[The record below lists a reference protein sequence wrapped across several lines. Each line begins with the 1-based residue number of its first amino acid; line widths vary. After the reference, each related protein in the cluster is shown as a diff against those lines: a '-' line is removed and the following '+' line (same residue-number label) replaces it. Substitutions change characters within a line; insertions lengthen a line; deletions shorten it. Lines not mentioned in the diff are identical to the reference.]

1 MLYVSWSK
9 ESRPD
14 LGAMLGQSGTDKLAT
29 VKEGDGPKRTVQLSR
44 ALFVLLSRPPN
55 GRTSV
60 GNERVPSAML
70 VQPAPEDQIAG
81 VCNG

>member
-14 LGAMLGQSGTDKLAT
+14 LGAMLGKSGTDKLAT

-44 ALFVLLSRPPN
+44 ALFVLLSPAERQDECWKRESSERDA
-55 GRTSV
+55 RT
-60 GNERVPSAML
+60 
-70 VQPAPEDQIAG
+70 AG
-81 VCNG
+81 A